1 MKSVPRVLHRLIV
14 RWLNDEFHRAI
25 LVHIPSG
32 WCSTLCN
39 SSPDFECRTNF
50 CDFFEHFKK
59 ITEPPQHYTDP
70 KSHPMPFVMSG
81 IIRAHG
87 MRQSPF
93 HHFFRRFVIFRPSQ
107 SYYDGNRDCDTSFTT
122 GTGMSQLIVLG
133 VIVAIMEKKFAIG
146 IFVLSHIYR

>member
-1 MKSVPRVLHRLIV
+1 MNFIV
-14 RWLNDEFHRAI
+14 RFSCTYRAAGARRCAIHRPILNVAQTSAI
-25 LVHIPSG
+25 FLNIS
-32 WCSTLCN
+32 
-39 SSPDFECRTNF
+39 
-50 CDFFEHFKK
+50 KK
-59 ITEPPQHYTDP
+59 SRNLHNTTPTP
-70 KSHPMPFVMSG
+70 KVTRCHLVMSG
-81 IIRAHG
+81 IIGAHG

-93 HHFFRRFVIFRPSQ
+93 RHFFRRFVIFRPSQ